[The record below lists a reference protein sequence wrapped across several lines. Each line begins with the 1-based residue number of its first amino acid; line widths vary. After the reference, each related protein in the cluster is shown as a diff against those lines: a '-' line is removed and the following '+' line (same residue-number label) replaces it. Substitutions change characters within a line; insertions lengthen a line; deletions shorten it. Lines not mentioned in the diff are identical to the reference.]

1 MLEKILRR
9 SVVVRGRPLEV
20 VLDLEGK
27 WRGMVHIYD
36 PALPKS
42 GNRDMLVS
50 GARYHFDEH
59 KISVNAEDDI
69 FTPDV
74 EFAVEA
80 IAVAAV
86 EIRRGLCN

>member
-9 SVVVRGRPLEV
+9 QVMVRGRPLEV
-20 VLDLEGK
+20 MLDLEGK

-36 PALPKS
+36 PSLPKA

-50 GARYHFDEH
+50 GARYLFEEGR
-59 KISVNAEDDI
+59 ISVNAADDI
-69 FTPDV
+69 FTKDV

-80 IAVAAV
+80 IAAAAV
-86 EIRRGLCN
+86 EIRRGLAN